1 MVTLHYSAKQLEKL
15 HEGSNAS
22 ATASVI
28 SEHDVLKDV
37 FSRPYMAIWKIQYK
51 AKMPRLGP
59 ETSSPVNNY
68 KKLWLYSPQQL
79 DKNKM
84 VGYEKHYRDF
94 ELKME
99 AIDAEKLH
107 HEIHYVEASSEDVK
121 IKEEEIACEAQ
132 KSYLS
137 TSLLKLPM
145 ENMKNNSGLVE
156 MKSTNV
162 TESVQLFQFIL
173 YIPTFVLGLVF
184 NTLALWLLLCKI
196 RKWSETTTYMT
207 NLIIFNSFLLFSL
220 PFKILGY
227 KVARWTFGW
236 SFCVFLESLYFVNMY
251 GSILIT
257 ACITVDRYIAIIHPF
272 LANSIRSPK
281 IALILCFLIWLVVWG
296 GTSHIYQFHEGNNH
310 QNCFHGF
317 SEKMWR
323 NAGLIVLLEVSFLST
338 AIIMVFCSAWIII
351 ALGNRPELGTE
362 GSKMSKSIAI
372 VLANLVVFLTCFMP
386 YHVGYITYD

>member
-1 MVTLHYSAKQLEKL
+1 
-15 HEGSNAS
+15 
-22 ATASVI
+22 
-28 SEHDVLKDV
+28 
-37 FSRPYMAIWKIQYK
+37 
-51 AKMPRLGP
+51 
-59 ETSSPVNNY
+59 
-68 KKLWLYSPQQL
+68 
-79 DKNKM
+79 
-84 VGYEKHYRDF
+84 
-94 ELKME
+94 
-99 AIDAEKLH
+99 
-107 HEIHYVEASSEDVK
+107 
-121 IKEEEIACEAQ
+121 
-132 KSYLS
+132 
-137 TSLLKLPM
+137 
-145 ENMKNNSGLVE
+145 

-386 YHVGYITYD
+386 YHVGLLLHYLAKNGVLSNIKLTTNFLRVSLCLANINCCLDGFCYYLVIKEFLNSASMERNTKGRGKNSVFLEVKMCQESLRHSPKEGKVLIFMNPQTS